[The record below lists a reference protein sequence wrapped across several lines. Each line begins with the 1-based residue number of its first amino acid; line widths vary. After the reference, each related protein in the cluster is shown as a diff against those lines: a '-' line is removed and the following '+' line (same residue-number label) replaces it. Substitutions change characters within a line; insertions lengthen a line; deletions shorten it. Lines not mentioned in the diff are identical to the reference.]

1 MSADVALSWS
11 SPIRNRDELVRS
23 DVHREAIEIVE
34 EGLRVADPRVAVLRN
49 VSLRNGELVVKSFR
63 MELPP
68 SARVHVV
75 GFGKASKGMVEG
87 LVAVLGNKIVGGIVI
102 APEGPSRVGVVEV
115 VKGDHPIPGE
125 NTLKASRKLVEYL
138 ESEVS
143 ENDIVFV
150 LISGGGSALFEVPA
164 PGVSLEDIAFVTRE
178 LMRRGADIVELNAV
192 RKHLSLV
199 KGGQLLRFIKARRVV
214 SLIISDVVGD
224 RLDTIAS
231 GPTAPD
237 ETTYRDAYEVL
248 KRRGLWNEVPESV
261 RRRIEAG
268 LRGEAPETVKPG
280 DPILSK
286 VINVVVASNRTSL
299 EAMAGKAR
307 GLGYEAIILTP
318 YMVGEAREV
327 GKVMAAIIRSV
338 AELGY
343 PAKPPLAILAGGET
357 TVTVRGDGVGGRNQE
372 LCLSIA
378 IELRDLKNFVA
389 LCMGSDGIDGVSPAA
404 GAIVDGDLY
413 HEAVS
418 RGMDPRSYLDRNDS
432 YTLLSALRRAIMTG
446 YTGTNVNDLF
456 VALIR

>member
-1 MSADVALSWS
+1 MSAGVDSLWS
-11 SPIRNRDELVRS
+11 SPIKNRDTLIRS
-23 DVHREAIEIVE
+23 DIHRDAIEIVE
-34 EGLRVADPRVAVLRN
+34 EGLRVADPRIAVLRS
-49 VSLRNGELVVKSFR
+49 VSIKNGSVVVNNTVVELSPGSR
-63 MELPP
+63 IH
-68 SARVHVV
+68 AV
-75 GFGKASKGMVEG
+75 GFGKASRGMAVG
-87 LVAVLGNKIVGGIVI
+87 LLEALGDRVVGGVVI
-102 APEGPSRVGVVEV
+102 APEGPDRVGPIEV
-115 VKGDHPIPGE
+115 VKGNHPIPGE
-125 NTLKASRKLVEYL
+125 NTLRASRKLVEYL
-138 ESEVS
+138 ENEVE
-143 ENDIVFV
+143 ENDVVFV
-150 LISGGGSALFEVPA
+150 LISGGGSALFEIPA

-178 LMRRGADIVELNAV
+178 LMKRGADIVELNAV
-192 RKHLSLV
+192 RKHLSQV
-199 KGGQLLRFIKARRVV
+199 KGGQLLRFAKARRVV

-248 KRRGLWNEVPESV
+248 VRRGLWDEVPESI

-286 VINVVVASNRTSL
+286 VLNIIVASNRTSL
-299 EAMAGKAR
+299 EAMARKAES
-307 GLGYEAIILTP
+307 LGYRPLILTP

-327 GKVMAAIIRSV
+327 GKVLAAIIRSV
-338 AELGY
+338 EELGY

-357 TVTVRGDGVGGRNQE
+357 TVTVRGSGVGGRNQE

-378 IELRDLKNFVA
+378 IELRDLRNFVA

-404 GAIVDGDLY
+404 GAIVDGDTFR
-413 HEAVS
+413 EAES
-418 RGMDPRSYLDRNDS
+418 RGMDLRDYLYRNDS
-432 YTLLSALRRAIMTG
+432 YTVLSALGRAIVTG